1 MLAFD
6 TSCDQ
11 YPFILVTLEI
21 SDILFQAIPSLS
33 HLIDLFTFW
42 TFHLDEGR
50 FSRKELLPTVDTWNI
65 QARNLRKSCKPLEL
79 Y

>member
-21 SDILFQAIPSLS
+21 SDILFQAIPPLA
-33 HLIDLFTFW
+33 HLIDLFTF
-42 TFHLDEGR
+42 
-50 FSRKELLPTVDTWNI
+50 
-65 QARNLRKSCKPLEL
+65 
-79 Y
+79 